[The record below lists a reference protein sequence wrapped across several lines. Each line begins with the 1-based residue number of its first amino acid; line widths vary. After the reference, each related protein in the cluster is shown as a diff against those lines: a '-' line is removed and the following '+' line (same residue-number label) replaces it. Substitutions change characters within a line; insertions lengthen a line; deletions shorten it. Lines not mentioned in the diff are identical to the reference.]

1 MSRLARILNP
11 IIPSLFELET
21 FKVVQLRQLC
31 RDQGIRGYSR
41 LRKQELIDLLE
52 PHSNKM
58 KKLEPTQPTP
68 NQQVESIETKTPT
81 KTPRQPKGST
91 NETFGV
97 TCERLICD
105 LQGIPF
111 PLEMISRTME
121 TRLTT
126 RLRENLLAVFAQHNI
141 VVQEYCGNTN
151 KKVDFKLADG
161 KTLSVKTNLRGDKIC
176 PQLIGQT
183 TRERFD
189 RCFGINGDRKEWIMQ
204 HVEEMLPTY
213 FDHAFCCDYLLWINE
228 HTGECRIIPKPRR
241 VSFRD
246 IHFTRTLEAWNESNT
261 VKIGKLSLGEFQVHR
276 NRNCIKFRFNLL
288 NLLKL
293 LNL

>member
-1 MSRLARILNP
+1 MSRLAKILTP
-11 IIPSLFELET
+11 AVPTLFELET

-31 RDQGIRGYSR
+31 RDQGLKGYSR
-41 LRKQELIDLLE
+41 LRKQELIDLLA
-52 PHSNKM
+52 PVPKVV
-58 KKLEPTQPTP
+58 KDKPQPP
-68 NQQVESIETKTPT
+68 VIADDK

-91 NETFGV
+91 NETFGI
-97 TCERLICD
+97 TCERLICE

-111 PLEMISRTME
+111 PAEMVARTME

-126 RLRENLLAVFAQHNI
+126 RLRENLSKVFGEYNI
-141 VVQEYCGNTN
+141 VACEYSGNVD
-151 KKVDFKLADG
+151 KQVDFRLADG

-189 RCFGINGDRKEWIMQ
+189 RCFGVNGDRKEWIMH

-228 HTGECRIIPKPRR
+228 HTAECRIIPKPRR
-241 VSFRD
+241 VEFRG
-246 IHFTRTLEAWNESNT
+246 IYFTRTLEAWNESNT
-261 VKIGKLSLGEFQVHR
+261 VKMGKLTLGEFQVHR

-288 NLLKL
+288 NLLNL
-293 LNL
+293 LRL

>member
-1 MSRLARILNP
+1 MSRLARVLNP
-11 IIPSLFELET
+11 VIPSVFELET

-31 RDQGIRGYSR
+31 REQGLRGYSR
-41 LRKQELIDLLE
+41 LRKQELIDFLT
-52 PHSNKM
+52 PQPIP
-58 KKLEPTQPTP
+58 KKII
-68 NQQVESIETKTPT
+68 ESSPETPT
-81 KTPRQPKGST
+81 EKKSRQSQKSRQSKGST
-91 NETFGV
+91 NETFGI

-105 LQGIPF
+105 LQGIRF
-111 PLEMISRTME
+111 PVEMMARTME

-126 RLRENLLAVFAQHNI
+126 RLRENLSAVFDQYNI
-141 VVQEYCGNTN
+141 VVREYCGNVD
-151 KKVDFKLADG
+151 KRVDFKLADG

-189 RCFGINGDRKEWIMQ
+189 RCFGVSGDRKAWIMH

-228 HTGECRIIPKPRR
+228 HTAECRIIPKPRR
-241 VSFRD
+241 VDFRG
-246 IHFTRTLEAWNESNT
+246 IHFTRTLDTWNESNT
-261 VKIGKLSLGEFQVHR
+261 VKMDKLTLGEFQVHR

-288 NLLKL
+288 NLLNVMNQL
-293 LNL
+293 